1 MYALTIGSKS
11 PAILSNQQ
19 HASHLTSPSL
29 PTLVAS
35 SREKELLEL
44 HEQLERERRAR
55 EVAIAEKAAF
65 EAELESLSQALFE
78 EVWLLLSQ
86 TI

>member
-1 MYALTIGSKS
+1 
-11 PAILSNQQ
+11 
-19 HASHLTSPSL
+19 L

-44 HEQLERERRAR
+44 QEQLERERRAHG
-55 EVAIAEKAAF
+55 VVIAEKTAL

-78 EVWLLLSQ
+78 EV
-86 TI
+86 